1 MIELLK
7 KIEALKEI
15 YDISEFEWEIPRSCP
30 LPIPEKKASSFQKNV
45 YLKKNLKSIISDD
58 KTLSTHYWVIQDW
71 GGIGS
76 FKKNERNDKRIVK
89 FLEELKDGKLTKA
102 NFDAI
107 SSLSKVASFM
117 HPEEYVIYD
126 SRVIYGLNWLLF
138 NFSDSKKLFP
148 QPVGRSAALSKYD
161 MQTIFRLSGKRYE
174 YYSHKEAFHEY
185 CKLIK
190 QLSSDKTAP
199 YLLEMFIFAIAP
211 SWVVQDIQET
221 VSLKISHAHN
231 KSKHAD
237 AVSCAGV

>member
-1 MIELLK
+1 MSELLK

-15 YDISEFEWEIPRSCP
+15 YDISEYEWEIPRNCP
-30 LPIPEKKASSFQKNV
+30 LSIPEKNISSFQKNI
-45 YLKKNLKSIISDD
+45 YLKKNLKPIISDD
-58 KTLSTHYWVIQDW
+58 ESLVTHYWVIQDW

-89 FLEELKDGKLTKA
+89 FLEQLKKGKLTKE
-102 NFDAI
+102 NFEAI

-126 SRVIYGLNWLLF
+126 SRVIYGLNWLIF
-138 NFSDSKKLFP
+138 NFSNSDKLFP

-161 MQTIFRLSGKRYE
+161 MQTIFRLSGKHYE
-174 YYSHKEAFHEY
+174 YYSHSEAFHEY

-211 SWVVQDIQET
+211 LWVVQDIEET

-231 KSKHAD
+231 KSKYPD
-237 AVSCAGV
+237 AVNSVGV